1 MIIADQLLSEEQEE
15 LVIEYTEDFQKDLNS
30 FSLKEQNSVNT
41 KLEQITK
48 AIESNNFA
56 YLFRKLQKVR
66 LTLNEYTSS
75 LYTLTVSLDLKVLL
89 FYEDDPIFNRKI
101 MTLLRVYH
109 SKNMERVLQGLVES
123 FYQDKLCNI
132 QDNEE

>member
-48 AIESNNFA
+48 AIESNNLA
-56 YLFRKLQKVR
+56 YLFRKIQKVR

-75 LYTLTVSLDLKVLL
+75 LYILKVSLDLRILL

-101 MTLLRVYH
+101 MTLLKVFH